1 VTRREGGTGAAPAEA
16 GRCVADQRG
25 RRHGST
31 PALREAAARTV
42 ETRICRG
49 LAVIE
54 TKDFEELLDLV
65 LS

>member
-1 VTRREGGTGAAPAEA
+1 VSRRRLPGRAGRAEA
-16 GRCVADQRG
+16 GRRVADQRH
-25 RRHGST
+25 RRHRST
-31 PALREAAARTV
+31 PALCEAAARTV

-49 LAVIE
+49 LEVTE